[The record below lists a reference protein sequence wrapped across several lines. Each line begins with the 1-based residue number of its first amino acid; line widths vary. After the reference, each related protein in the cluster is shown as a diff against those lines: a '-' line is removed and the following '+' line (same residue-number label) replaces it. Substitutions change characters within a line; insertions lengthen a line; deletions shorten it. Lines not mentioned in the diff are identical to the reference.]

1 MASPFSTQVWSH
13 LEGDAC
19 SINAFIALDGA
30 SNVVG
35 YAPTGPGLFNATTP
49 YTRARGM
56 QQKIGQAGAIIVQP
70 HTAAGVYIFTLDEPW
85 VALLNP
91 GVSMPDQGAV
101 AALSAFV
108 DANVTTATSGL
119 GAYPGQNMAL
129 APQTVRVRFRTSA
142 GALTDPV
149 VSTGFWLTLTLK
161 RTSF

>member
-19 SINAFIALDGA
+19 SINAFIAIDGS
-30 SNVVG
+30 SNVIG
-35 YAPTGPGLFNATTP
+35 IAPTTPGLFSATTA
-49 YTRARGM
+49 YTRAKGM
-56 QQKIGQAGAIIVQP
+56 SIAIGQAGSIVTQP
-70 HTAAGVYIFTLDEPW
+70 HTATGTYLFTLDEPW

-91 GVSMPDQGAV
+91 GVSLVDQGAV
-101 AALSAFV
+101 AALSSFI

-119 GAYPGQNMAL
+119 GAYPGQNMTL
-129 APQTVRVRFRTSA
+129 APRAVRVRFRNNA

-149 VSTGFWLTLTLK
+149 ASTGFWLTLTMK